1 MIPVKI
7 KKGRHYPYLI
17 PIAFPFWVKKNKESV
32 RTATFMFSDSCM
44 FNLYDEDQW
53 DVNKLF
59 GFSIGH
65 HQLNSSFRFGWRP
78 ILGEKKIEI
87 VAYEYHDG
95 VRQKTMPI
103 CRVHLNKWYK
113 VRLVYIPHKKKSYY
127 NVSDIKTNK
136 LIKDREI
143 YSLTNDVDLKR
154 GSGLGYTLGI
164 YFGGNE
170 KAPQDITIWKKRT
183 NGI

>member
-1 MIPVKI
+1 MIKIRI

-17 PIAFPFWVKKNKESV
+17 PIIFPFWVRKNNNNCRS
-32 RTATFMFSDSCM
+32 AQFMFTDSCM
-44 FNLYDEDQW
+44 FDLHDEDQW

-65 HQLNSSFRFGWRP
+65 HHNGSSFRFGWRP
-78 ILGEKKIEI
+78 ILSENKIEI

-103 CRVHLNKWYK
+103 CKIELNQWYK
-113 VRLVYIPHKKKSYY
+113 FTGLYNNIINKSVYFVNKI
-127 NVSDIKTNK
+127 NFINNMK
-136 LIKDREI
+136 LINK
-143 YSLTNDVDLKR
+143 
-154 GSGLGYTLGI
+154 SGLGYTLGV

-170 KAPQDITIWKKRT
+170 KAPQDITIYKKH
-183 NGI
+183 I